1 MEQAVVRNTV
11 GAALA
16 LVLLA
21 APCAAAAQERG
32 GGAGQGRATAQGRG
46 GRGQI
51 APPRD
56 GLTPREIQAQFDAY
70 VIAQAETALEI
81 SEDQYP
87 QFVRRVRA
95 LQAARRTAR
104 VQRNRLLA
112 ELGQLLRARENADQN
127 RVGAATRALDEQER
141 AAVVDVQKAYSS
153 IDEILSPWQRGR
165 FRLLEDQLE
174 QKKLDMLFRARQGP
188 RR

>member
-11 GAALA
+11 CAALA

-21 APCAAAAQERG
+21 APCAAAAAQERP
-32 GGAGQGRATAQGRG
+32 AGQGRATAQGRG
-46 GRGQI
+46 GQRGQI
-51 APPRD
+51 AAPRD

-104 VQRNRLLA
+104 MQRNRLLA

-141 AAVVDVQKAYSS
+141 AAVVDVQKAYAS

>member
-1 MEQAVVRNTV
+1 MERAVVRNSV
-11 GAALA
+11 CAAIA
-16 LVLLA
+16 LVLMA
-21 APCAAAAQERG
+21 APCAAAAQERQ
-32 GGAGQGRATAQGRG
+32 AGQGRGAMQGRG
-46 GRGQI
+46 GRS
-51 APPRD
+51 AAPRD

-81 SEDQYP
+81 SDEQYP

-112 ELGQLLRARENADQN
+112 ELGQLLRARENADQA
-127 RVGAATRALDEQER
+127 RVSSATRALDEQER
-141 AAVVDVQKAYSS
+141 GAVLDVQKAYAS
-153 IDEILSPWQRGR
+153 IDEILNPWQRGR